1 MKKTVSILGATGSVG
16 IQALDVARARGYN
29 VDFMTANKDVA
40 KMEEL
45 AREFSPEYI
54 AMADIAAADDL
65 SVRLADTSVKVL
77 RGSEGIL
84 DGISLSK
91 SDVAVN
97 AIIGEAGLLP
107 TLAIIDS
114 GKRLAL
120 ANKESLVIAGDIV
133 MRRAAEAGVE
143 ILPVDSEHSAIYQS
157 LKAGKPEE
165 IKRIIL
171 TASGGPF
178 FGKTSDELR
187 RVTLSDTLAHPT
199 WKMGKKITV
208 DSATLMN
215 KGFEVIEAAHLFG
228 VGAERIKVIVHRESI
243 LHSAIEYIDNTV
255 IGEFSVPDMR
265 MCVQYA
271 VDYPHRYNSVS
282 AELDLVSLGKL
293 TFSEPDT
300 VAFPLLALASEAMKL
315 GGAMPAILN
324 AADEVAVAAFLEE
337 KISFA
342 AISGVVTEVF
352 EAMKGSFADSVE
364 GLIAY
369 DREARKI
376 AEKLVKEK

>member
-133 MRRAAEAGVE
+133 MRRAPREN
-143 ILPVDSEHSAIYQS
+143 
-157 LKAGKPEE
+157 
-165 IKRIIL
+165 
-171 TASGGPF
+171 
-178 FGKTSDELR
+178 KT
-187 RVTLSDTLAHPT
+187 
-199 WKMGKKITV
+199 
-208 DSATLMN
+208 
-215 KGFEVIEAAHLFG
+215 
-228 VGAERIKVIVHRESI
+228 
-243 LHSAIEYIDNTV
+243 
-255 IGEFSVPDMR
+255 
-265 MCVQYA
+265 
-271 VDYPHRYNSVS
+271 
-282 AELDLVSLGKL
+282 
-293 TFSEPDT
+293 
-300 VAFPLLALASEAMKL
+300 
-315 GGAMPAILN
+315 
-324 AADEVAVAAFLEE
+324 
-337 KISFA
+337 
-342 AISGVVTEVF
+342 
-352 EAMKGSFADSVE
+352 
-364 GLIAY
+364 
-369 DREARKI
+369 
-376 AEKLVKEK
+376 